1 MDLNSIIISMTN
13 KTPSKEKI
21 ERIEQVR
28 GRYKKTAAAMVLNC
42 CPGREFEISVQM
54 LETALM
60 WAVKSIILEEE

>member
-13 KTPSKEKI
+13 KTPCQEKI

-28 GRYKKTAAAMVLNC
+28 DKYKKAAAAMVLNC
-42 CPGREFEISVQM
+42 CPGREFEVSVQM

-60 WAVKSIILEEE
+60 WAIKSIILEEE